1 MEELKKVEELSE
13 FEELINMAVE
23 ELQREKL
30 MFEMDGDMLS
40 ILNNS

>member
-1 MEELKKVEELSE
+1 MEELKKVEELAE
-13 FEELINMAVE
+13 FEEFINMSVE